1 MTIGRNRVR
10 LVQDAMTV
18 QWANGKNEGRL
29 TPGQGRFVSHVG
41 FYAEVGKDHEFDTA
55 LEEAGISQMEI
66 RHPRPG
72 GPAQVVRHWNLGEQ
86 IRLFPITSGPVAPT
100 VAASLSQRNIA
111 ATVEAGIG
119 IRWGRGEGERSKL
132 ALRGYLQIGGRDGGA
147 GRIYPR
153 AVQISVRSRMTDEL
167 LAALIDHVRV
177 CEVADSLIDRAK
189 HPDVVQ
195 LYEMALPLG
204 PGKEEQWGKGETT
217 TVFPLA
223 SLHPDSVDLPYLRG
237 LWRPDQVV
245 EMALRDWPDVQA
257 WAQEFSFAAQ
267 QHSSE
272 EAPLAEESIP
282 ANGRPVYSDA
292 L

>member
-1 MTIGRNRVR
+1 MSIGRNRVR

-41 FYAEVGKDHEFDTA
+41 FYAEVGKDHEFDSA
-55 LEEAGISQMEI
+55 MEAAGISQMEI
-66 RHPRPG
+66 RHPRQG
-72 GPAQVVRHWNLGEQ
+72 GPAQVVKHWNLGEQ

-100 VAASLSQRNIA
+100 VAGSLSQRNVA

-119 IRWGRGEGERSKL
+119 IRWGRAEGERSKL
-132 ALRGYLQIGGRDGGA
+132 GIRGYLQVGGA
-147 GRIYPR
+147 IYPR
-153 AVQISVRSRMTDEL
+153 PVQISVRSRMTDEL
-167 LAALIDHVRV
+167 LEALIDHVRV
-177 CEVADSLIDRAK
+177 CEAADNLVDRGK

-204 PGKEEQWGKGETT
+204 AGKEEQWGKGETT

-223 SLHPDSVDLPYLRG
+223 SLHPRDVDLPYLRS
-237 LWRPDQVV
+237 LWRAEQVV

-257 WAQEFSFAAQ
+257 WAQEFSFATPAQ
-267 QHSSE
+267 VVE
-272 EAPLAEESIP
+272 EATYHEEP
-282 ANGRPVYSDA
+282 VPAANGRPAYSDA